1 MQRALRLWA
10 GITLFL
16 FFADRITRTLAFH
29 QPAGTLIPKFLE
41 SQPTTNTG
49 VALGIALPGP
59 LTYLLIAVLL
69 VVIAIIVHSAYRRQE
84 VFRFGAGLMIG
95 FGALSNVLDRVAYGT
110 VRDFLKLSFWPTT
123 ANLGD
128 WMITVG
134 TLLLILASVPRRH
147 TRPPTP

>member
-1 MQRALRLWA
+1 MRRALWLWT
-10 GITLFL
+10 GVNLFL
-16 FFADRITRTLAFH
+16 FLVDRISRTLAFH
-29 QPAGTLIPKFLE
+29 QPAGTIIPNLLE

-59 LTYLLIAVLL
+59 LTYSLIATLI
-69 VVIAIIVHSAYRRQE
+69 VVVAIIVRSAYQRQE
-84 VFRFGAGLMIG
+84 AFRFGAGLLVG
-95 FGALSNVLDRVAYGT
+95 FGALSNVLDRLAYGA
-110 VRDFLKLSFWPTT
+110 VRDFLKFNFWPTT

-147 TRPPTP
+147 TRPPAP

>member
-1 MQRALRLWA
+1 MRRALWLWT
-10 GITLFL
+10 GVNLFL
-16 FFADRITRTLAFH
+16 FLVDRISRTLAFH
-29 QPAGTLIPKFLE
+29 QPAGTIIPNLLE

-59 LTYLLIAVLL
+59 LTYILIATLI
-69 VVIAIIVHSAYRRQE
+69 VVVAIIVRSAYQRQE
-84 VFRFGAGLMIG
+84 AFRFGAGLLVG
-95 FGALSNVLDRVAYGT
+95 FGALSNVLDRLAYGA
-110 VRDFLKLSFWPTT
+110 VRDFLKFNFWPTT

-147 TRPPTP
+147 TRPPAP